1 MSAQGYKVTVEDLD
15 TGETTTT
22 RVARGDYLLLTFEP
36 CHDSH
41 HVTYG
46 NGVAQITIRDHQP
59 EFAATTDY
67 LHPTRQDG
75 DAPPP
80 DQERR
85 RE

>member
-1 MSAQGYKVTVEDLD
+1 MSQGFRVTVTDVD
-15 TGETTTT
+15 TGETTIT

-46 NGVAQITIRDHQP
+46 NGVAQITIKGHQP
-59 EFAATTDY
+59 EFAATT
-67 LHPTRQDG
+67 LTTPATEQDG